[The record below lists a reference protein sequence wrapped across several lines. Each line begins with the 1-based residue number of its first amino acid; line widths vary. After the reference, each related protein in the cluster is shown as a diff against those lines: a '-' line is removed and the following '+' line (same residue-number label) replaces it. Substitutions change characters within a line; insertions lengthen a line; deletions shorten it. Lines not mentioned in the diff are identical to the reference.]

1 LKFDNFLR
9 NLFLFC
15 PERLFRDRQ
24 DPPLLAGAETGVHK
38 KMLTAKKIES
48 LLRTGRWERVLDGKQ
63 LPLQVRGIG
72 RASWV
77 LRYVSPISG
86 KTRELGLGSIKEVSL
101 AQARAAAD
109 DARALVRKKID
120 PIEAKRPT
128 RMPAGPLSPTFGVA
142 AEAFFEA
149 NQSRYRNAKVR
160 GDWLRMLHRH
170 CTKIWNMPVDAI
182 GTDEVLS
189 AIQPLWL
196 PHNVTSRRIMHRVG
210 QVMRFAH
217 VKKWRPTLDNPAR
230 YGGQLEYV
238 LPRNTNQNVRHHPC
252 YPLADLPTLMQRL
265 ATQNGTAA
273 LAARFCIA
281 TCSRPGEAFKC
292 QWDYI
297 DLDKKIMTIP
307 AGQYKTGKAHTIV
320 LSSAAM
326 AILSEA
332 PRLDNN
338 NFVFV
343 APNKKGRSI
352 SDVAVMALFKRLKI
366 SATLHGTSRANFSSF
381 CHNRLDAPFELVE
394 LALGH
399 SQGAVVKAY
408 WREYPV
414 EKIRVI
420 MEQWGDYLTSAA
432 QPLKVAAQ

>member
-1 LKFDNFLR
+1 
-9 NLFLFC
+9 
-15 PERLFRDRQ
+15 
-24 DPPLLAGAETGVHK
+24 
-38 KMLTAKKIES
+38 MLTAKKIES
-48 LLRTGRWERVLDGKQ
+48 LLRTGHWVRVLDQKQ
-63 LPLQVRGIG
+63 LLLQVRGPG

-86 KTRELGLGSIKEVSL
+86 KTRELGLGSIKGSIKEVSL

-120 PIEAKRPT
+120 PIEAKRP
-128 RMPAGPLSPTFGVA
+128 ACINSGPTSPSFGAA

-149 NQSRYRNAKVR
+149 NQSRYRNQKVR
-160 GDWLRMLHRH
+160 QDWLKMMHRH
-170 CTKIWNMPVDAI
+170 CAKIWGLPVDAI
-182 GTDEVLS
+182 GTEEVLS
-189 AIQPLWL
+189 VVQPLWL
-196 PHNVTSRRIMHRVG
+196 PHNVTSRRILHRMG

-252 YPLADLPTLMQRL
+252 YPLDPCYPLADLPMLMQRL
-265 ATQNGTAA
+265 AAQPGTAA

-281 TCSRPGEAFKC
+281 TCSRPGDTFKC

-297 DLDKKIMTIP
+297 DLDNKIMTIP

-332 PRLDNN
+332 PRLSDDK
-338 NFVFV
+338 FVFV
-343 APNKKGRSI
+343 APVKKGRPI
-352 SDVAVMALFKRLKI
+352 SDVAVMALFRRLGI
-366 SATLHGTSRANFSSF
+366 NATLHGTSRANFSSF

-399 SQGAVVKAY
+399 SQGSVVKAY

-414 EKIRVI
+414 AKIRII
-420 MEQWGDYLTSAA
+420 MEQWGDYLTSAM